1 MRLLH
6 MGTEAAESAEVRVS
20 SDNWSWSD
28 NSISLVRR
36 WPAPQIA
43 TFAAQPESLQVDF
56 ARSALLVI
64 DMQNDFLDPAG
75 WFASVRGADVS
86 TLSTVIPQI
95 NALSAGF
102 RNKHAPVIHL
112 NWGVRADLA
121 NLPANVVDKGSSCGR
136 AIGYGD
142 SIESGDVLVQG
153 SWGAA
158 SVSAIEKHATDIDI
172 SKHRLSGFRD
182 NELDQTLRRL
192 GVSTVFYTGVNLD
205 RCVFATLMDGCFQ
218 GFDAVLVEDATT
230 TVSPAPVSE
239 SITYLIRLLY
249 GFTASSTDVID
260 ALEVA
265 ENTSMNTNSKGV
277 NQ

>member
-1 MRLLH
+1 
-6 MGTEAAESAEVRVS
+6 MGTQAVESGAGRVS
-20 SDNWSWSD
+20 SDNWSWSQD
-28 NSISLVRR
+28 SISLVRR
-36 WPAPQIA
+36 WPEPQIA
-43 TFAAQPESLQVDF
+43 TFAAEPESLQVDI

-64 DMQNDFLDPAG
+64 DMQNDFLDPTG

-86 TLSTVIPQI
+86 ALSTVIPPI
-95 NALSAGF
+95 NALSTAF
-102 RNKHAPVIHL
+102 RNKQAPVIHL

-136 AIGYGD
+136 AKGYGD

-192 GVSTVFYTGVNLD
+192 GVSTIFYTGVNLD

-218 GFDAVLVEDATT
+218 GFDAVVVEDATT
-230 TVSPAPVSE
+230 TVSPVSVSE

-249 GFTASSTDVID
+249 GFTASSVDVLE

-265 ENTSMNTNSKGV
+265 ENTCMNTNAKEV